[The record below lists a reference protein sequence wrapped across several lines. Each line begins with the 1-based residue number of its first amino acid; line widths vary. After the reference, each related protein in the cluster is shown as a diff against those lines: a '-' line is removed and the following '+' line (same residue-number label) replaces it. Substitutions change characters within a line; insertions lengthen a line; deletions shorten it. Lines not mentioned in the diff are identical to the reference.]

1 MLSTLDLLAS
11 SILFC
16 VPRWPRIQ
24 FAAKKSYF
32 GTCMVV
38 IIFMYYP
45 FLLWLQCRIISFQQS
60 PNERSLFLASFSK
73 VLWVYDVAIWWA
85 LQSVQ
90 HHFVA
95 HLWKETCKALELLY
109 YTYTFLN
116 IAIFIIIAVDPKWRA
131 TSSAQLKTFSNLV
144 KEEKNRFQN

>member
-60 PNERSLFLASFSK
+60 PKGPFFLLPSPRFYEFMMWQFGGRCNQFNII
-73 VLWVYDVAIWWA
+73 LWPIYEKRLAK
-85 LQSVQ
+85 
-90 HHFVA
+90 
-95 HLWKETCKALELLY
+95 LWNCYT
-109 YTYTFLN
+109 TYTFLN

-144 KEEKNRFQN
+144 KEEKTDSKTR